1 MSTPAWRI
9 SRVEERSREILGD
22 RAKAWMKAPNR
33 TLSHLSPH
41 ELAETS
47 DAGMRVVL
55 TELERNEVVLRH
67 MTKSGMR
74 WSCAT

>member
-33 TLSHLSPH
+33 TLRHLSPH

-47 DAGMRVVL
+47 DAGMQIVII
-55 TELERNEVVLRH
+55 ELERNETVLRH
-67 MTKSGMR
+67 RARHDKI
-74 WSCAT
+74 